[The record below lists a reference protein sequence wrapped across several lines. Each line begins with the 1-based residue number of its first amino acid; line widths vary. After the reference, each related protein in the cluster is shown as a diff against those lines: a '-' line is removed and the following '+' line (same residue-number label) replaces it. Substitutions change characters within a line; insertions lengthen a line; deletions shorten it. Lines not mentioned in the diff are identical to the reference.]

1 MEIDSLLLVPIF
13 FTVALFY
20 SIAGFGGG
28 SSYLTILALSGI
40 EFGIIRFIGLICN
53 IVVVTS
59 GSLIFYKYKYLNLKN
74 AIPFVILSIP
84 MAFLGGKWQITENSF
99 FILLGITLLIV
110 AILLWFSQSI
120 QSKKSFLQKKFN
132 IKNHQYSWLIKLLI
146 GGVIGFIS
154 GLVGIGGGIFLSPI
168 LYLIHWDKAKNIAA
182 LSSFFILVNSLSG
195 LTGQLLQNSLFN
207 NLKIHFYLIILLVI
221 AVFIGGQIGSRL
233 SATKINPFLI
243 KKLTAILILIV
254 SLRILNQYL

>member
-1 MEIDSLLLVPIF
+1 MEIDSLLLIPIF

-28 SSYLTILALSGI
+28 SSYLTILVLSGI
-40 EFGIIRFIGLICN
+40 EFQLIRFIALTCN

-99 FILLGITLLIV
+99 FIVLGITLLIV
-110 AILLWFSQSI
+110 AILLWFSKSI
-120 QSKKSFLQKKFN
+120 QSKKYG
-132 IKNHQYSWLIKLLI
+132 IKNNKYSWIIKVLI
-146 GGVIGFIS
+146 GGFIGFIS
-154 GLVGIGGGIFLSPI
+154 GLVGIGGGIFLSPV
-168 LYLIHWDKAKNIAA
+168 LHLIYCDKAKNIAA

-195 LTGQLLQNSLFN
+195 LIGQLLKNSLYN
-207 NLKIHFYLIILLVI
+207 NLQIHLYLIILLII
-221 AVFIGGQIGSRL
+221 AVFLGGQIGSRL
-233 SATKINPFLI
+233 SATKINSFIL
-243 KKLTAILILIV
+243 KKITAILILIV